1 MSENLDLITIGESLV
16 ELSTDEKLST
26 CTCLNKYYGGDALVS
41 AITALRL
48 GAKVGFITRVG
59 NDAFKDFLMDSWQ
72 VEGLDISQ
80 VKVANEPNGLYFISK
95 FGAEEKEFIYY
106 RKKIAPSK
114 LSIEDV
120 PEEYIKSAKSV
131 YASGITQSLSL
142 SAKEA
147 VSNMFKIARTNGIM
161 TAYDPNYSIAIN
173 TPEMAKENFNEV
185 IQYTDVLFM
194 STKYDTNSILEL
206 DSIEN
211 IIKKMWDIGVNI
223 VVLKSSE
230 KGGYYT
236 GYNGNI
242 TFTEFY
248 TKVEDI
254 VDTTCSGD
262 AFNGAFLYALTHGY
276 SAIEAGKIAS
286 ITAGLQAK
294 GIGAVKSVPD
304 ADIVFSVFKR
314 GEN

>member
-1 MSENLDLITIGESLV
+1 MNEKLDLITIGESLV
-16 ELSTDEKLST
+16 ELSTDEKMST
-26 CTCLNKYYGGDALVS
+26 CTCFQKYYGGDALVS
-41 AITALRL
+41 AIAALRL

-72 VEGLDISQ
+72 TEGLDISQ

-95 FGAEEKEFIYY
+95 PAADEKEFVYY
-106 RKKIAPSK
+106 RRKIAPSK
-114 LSIEDV
+114 LSIEDIS
-120 PEEYIKSAKSV
+120 ENYIKSARSV

-147 VSNMFKIARTNGIM
+147 VSKMFEIARNNGIM

-173 TPEMAKENFNEV
+173 TPEMARENFNEV
-185 IQYTDVLFM
+185 IQNTDVLFM
-194 STKYDTNSILEL
+194 STKYDTSSILEL
-206 DSIEN
+206 DSLEN
-211 IIKKMWDIGVNI
+211 IIKKMWDYGVNI

-248 TKVEDI
+248 TRPEEI

-262 AFNGAFLYALTHGY
+262 AFNGAFLYSLTHGY
-276 SAIEAGKIAS
+276 SAVEASKIAS

-304 ADIVFSVFKR
+304 AESVFPVLRR
-314 GEN
+314 GEI

>member
-1 MSENLDLITIGESLV
+1 MNEKLDLITIGESLV
-16 ELSTDEKLST
+16 ELSADEKLSSAA
-26 CTCLNKYYGGDALVS
+26 CFKKYYGGDALV
-41 AITALRL
+41 TAVTAQRL
-48 GAKVGFITRVG
+48 GGRVGFITRVG

-72 VEGLDISQ
+72 TEGLDISQ
-80 VKVANEPNGLYFISK
+80 VKVANESNGIYFISK
-95 FGAEEKEFIYY
+95 SSAGEKEFAYY

-114 LSIEDV
+114 LSIDDISED
-120 PEEYIKSAKSV
+120 YIKSARSV
-131 YASGITQSLSL
+131 YASGVTQSISL

-147 VSNMFKIARTNGIM
+147 VNKMFKITRDNGVM
-161 TAYDPNYSIAIN
+161 TAYDPNYSIVIN

-185 IQYTDVLFM
+185 IQNTDVLFM

-206 DSIEN
+206 NSLEN

-230 KGGYYT
+230 KGGYYI
-236 GYNGNI
+236 GYNGAI
-242 TFTEFY
+242 TFTAFY
-248 TKVEDI
+248 TKPEDI

-276 SAIEAGKIAS
+276 SVAEAAKIAS

-294 GIGAVKSVPD
+294 GLGAVKSVPD
-304 ADIVFSVFKR
+304 AESVFSILRK

>member
-1 MSENLDLITIGESLV
+1 MNEKLDLITIGECLI

-26 CTCLNKYYGGDALVS
+26 CKCFNKYYGGDALVS
-41 AITALRL
+41 AISALRL
-48 GAKVGFITRVG
+48 GGNVGFITRVG

-72 VEGLDISQ
+72 AEGLDISQ
-80 VKVANEPNGLYFISK
+80 VKVSNEPNGLYFISK
-95 FGAEEKEFIYY
+95 SGDDEKEFVYY

-114 LSIEDV
+114 LSLEDIS
-120 PEEYIKSAKSV
+120 EDYIKSARIV
-131 YASGITQSLSL
+131 YASGITQSLSM

-147 VSNMFKIARTNGIM
+147 VSQMFKIAKANGVM
-161 TAYDPNYSIAIN
+161 TAYDPNYSIVIN
-173 TPEMAKENFNEV
+173 TPEMARENFNEV
-185 IQYTDVLFM
+185 IGNTDVLFM

-211 IIKKMWDIGVNI
+211 IIKKMWDKGVSV

-230 KGGYYT
+230 KGGYYV

-248 TKVEDI
+248 TKPEDI

-262 AFNGAFLYALTHGY
+262 AFNGAFMYALTNGY
-276 SAIEAGKIAS
+276 PPIEASKLACIA
-286 ITAGLQAK
+286 AGLQAK
-294 GIGAVKSVPD
+294 GLGAVKSVPH
-304 ADIVFSVFKR
+304 AESVFAEFKK